1 MAVKSSEKDL
11 SSEGVELVPL
21 GELGTLF
28 TGYPTY
34 RLRGEA
40 GVTVPMVSV
49 KDVEN
54 SNNPDWQLSSLMI
67 PDAKRVERYRLDP
80 DDVVVTA
87 KGASFK
93 AAMVP
98 ERWGGAVLTS
108 NLIGVHLGERLRP
121 EILLVFLGSAMGQ
134 QIIER
139 RLARNGLLNLS
150 IRDLSEIE
158 IPIPP
163 VAEQREL
170 AELIRLAHIQ
180 REEALQVAD
189 ARVRLAYSVVLDRLR
204 GQRSE
209 NESGERR

>member
-1 MAVKSSEKDL
+1 MAAISSEKDL
-11 SSEGVELVPL
+11 FSEGIELVPL

-34 RLRGEA
+34 RLRGRA
-40 GVTVPMVSV
+40 GVTALMVNV
-49 KDVEN
+49 RDVEN
-54 SNNPDWQLSSLMI
+54 FNNPDWQLSSVMI
-67 PDAKRVERYRLDP
+67 PDAKRVERYRLNP
-80 DDVVVTA
+80 EDVIVTA

-108 NLIGVHLGERLRP
+108 NLIGVQLGERLRP

-139 RLARNGLLNLS
+139 RLVRTGLLNLS

-158 IPIPP
+158 VPVPP
-163 VAEQREL
+163 LSEQREL
-170 AELIRLAHIQ
+170 AELIKLAHIQ

-209 NESGERR
+209 NDSGESR